1 MRRSMV
7 VMVIG
12 LGLMAA
18 ACGGAADKISAE
30 IAEAAI
36 EASGDGAVDIDVSGE
51 GDDLSV
57 SIETEEGSVS
67 IGGGSELP
75 EDLGVPVPDGGNVTT
90 AGTQD
95 SAAFAAV
102 EFSQD
107 RYDELVSFYE
117 NWTASDDEDWE
128 ASTATID
135 MGGDTQRS
143 AQWFAGSSAILVSD
157 CFSLSGEGDGGLNA
171 ACVTIS
177 KDR

>member
-1 MRRSMV
+1 MV

-12 LGLMAA
+12 IALMAA
-18 ACGGAADKISAE
+18 ACGGAVDKISAE
-30 IAEAAI
+30 IAEKAI
-36 EASGDGAVDIDVSGE
+36 EASGDGAVDVEVSGE

-57 SIETEEGSVS
+57 SIETEDGSVS

-75 EDLGVPVPDGGNVTT
+75 DDLRIPMPDGGSVTT
-90 AGTQD
+90 SGSQD
-95 SAAFAAV
+95 SAAFVAV

-135 MGGDTQRS
+135 MGGETQRS

-157 CFSLSGEGDGGLNA
+157 CFSLSGDGDGGLSS
-171 ACVTIS
+171 ACVSIS
-177 KDR
+177 EDR

>member
-1 MRRSMV
+1 MV

-12 LGLMAA
+12 IALVAA
-18 ACGGAADKISAE
+18 ACGGAVDKISAE
-30 IAEAAI
+30 IAEKAI
-36 EASGDGAVDIDVSGE
+36 EASGDGDVDVEVSGE

-57 SIETEEGSVS
+57 SIETEEGSLSV
-67 IGGGSELP
+67 GGGSELP
-75 EDLGVPVPDGGNVTT
+75 DDLGIPVPDGGNVTT

-117 NWTASDDEDWE
+117 NWTASDDEEWE

-135 MGGDTQRS
+135 MGGETQRS
-143 AQWFAGSSAILVSD
+143 AQWYAGSSVILVND
-157 CFSLSGEGDGGLNA
+157 CFSLSGDGDGGLTS